1 VQLICIFV
9 EIMAPFQRFNKLGG
23 RKKGSLNKKIQY
35 LDFKLDNYGKEPLV
49 YLFKANNRY
58 KIGMTSN
65 LKKRFINVQ
74 AHCPYLLELVWT
86 LKTKDHKK
94 IEKSLHDIYK
104 NKRIHFE
111 WFLLS
116 DDDVNSIMSI
126 QEINDLMYINGLFK

>member
-1 VQLICIFV
+1 
-9 EIMAPFQRFNKLGG
+9 MAPFQKFNNFGKG
-23 RKKGSLNKKIQY
+23 RRVGSQNKTKQY
-35 LDFKLDNYGKEPLV
+35 LNFNLDIYDKEPLV

-86 LKTKDHKK
+86 LRTKDYKK
-94 IEKSLHDIYK
+94 LEKSLHNIYK

-116 DDDVNSIMSI
+116 DDDVNEIMSVT
-126 QEINDLMYINGLFK
+126 EINDLMYISGLFK